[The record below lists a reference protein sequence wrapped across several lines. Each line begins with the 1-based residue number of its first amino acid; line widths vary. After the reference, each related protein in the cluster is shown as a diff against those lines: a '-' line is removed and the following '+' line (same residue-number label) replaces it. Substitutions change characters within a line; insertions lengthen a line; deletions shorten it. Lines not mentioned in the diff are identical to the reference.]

1 MNAAN
6 AEMLLYAI
14 TAVAVVVWVEG
25 LRFLVA
31 TVRKGKKGSE
41 EFGKLDDPA
50 PANIIF
56 GSAEVK
62 GSAAELSQKAAAVMA
77 ARSIKICEK
86 TDESIVFETPKEFI
100 PGSNVNLPPLSGQMR
115 FTPLAAQTTR
125 VDYALA
131 KPRVRILLILGFVFQ
146 ALGFIAIMAG
156 FLLIYFLA
164 VSDPNPGV
172 RWQTMQMV
180 QVVHFLWP
188 PFMFAGIYRK
198 SVSFV
203 KSQFDTFIHNLPFLA
218 G

>member
-14 TAVAVVVWVEG
+14 TAVAVVAWVEG
-25 LRFLVA
+25 LRFLTA
-31 TVRKGKKGSE
+31 TIRKEKKGGE
-41 EFGKLDDPA
+41 EFAKADDPA

-56 GSAEVK
+56 GSAEVQ

-100 PGSNVNLPPLSGQMR
+100 PGSNINLPPLSGQMR
-115 FTPLAAQTTR
+115 FTPLSAQTTR

-131 KPRVRILLILGFVFQ
+131 KPRVRVLLILGFVFQ
-146 ALGFIAIMAG
+146 ALGLIAIIAG

-164 VSDPNPGV
+164 VPNPNPGV
-172 RWQTMQMV
+172 RWQTVQMV

-188 PFMFAGIYRK
+188 PFLFAGLYRK
-198 SVSFV
+198 SASFV
-203 KSQFDTFIHNLPFLA
+203 RAQFDTFIHNLPFLTA
-218 G
+218 